1 MKTWI
6 KYKTVLFTLLI
17 ITVEYASAQTT
28 FTVTSTSKDGPGS
41 FNQAILDANSNPG
54 ADIIEFTPGLQVHAA
69 HPNYLGGS
77 DGYMSVITESVTID
91 GKGGA
96 LNGYQ
101 KWVSQAGEVNS
112 VSQCPGTTP
121 TDIIIAVMPNFMEV
135 SPGITVT
142 VKNLSIKQFNS
153 IAIIRNNATL
163 NLENFSAKEIRST
176 YNCTV
181 KALIRAE
188 DGANLSIKD
197 SRFSESY
204 NFASDGSGPMI
215 SSLSNAGNL
224 TIQNS
229 LFYSLEEGNQY
240 LIFWLGS
247 STSEVNI
254 VSSRLLGSGG
264 IFVGGSNIETNIVNS
279 TMTTADTDRPRYGE
293 RVVNGSSGPMNIIG
307 SSIKWNSNQC
317 ETNCPVSS
325 QILIESLNGV
335 INFSESALG
344 FNFKEN
350 TGNLL
355 ATLGGSGSGFT
366 ADVNT
371 WIESTFNQDASALQ
385 TITSQPSLITGTPGF
400 KSAVATQIA
409 YNDAE
414 LVSPDVS
421 GVLIDVVNTP
431 LINPVDGNPITEDV
445 LGNERFDANGFRDI
459 GALQLSLAPIL
470 TISNTG
476 VTFVDILWQEPLHHN
491 GDPIVRYEY
500 QYVPISGGSPVIVDA
515 GTNLS
520 ANVTGLTNGTT
531 YEFSVRAVYNELGG
545 EVNGPFGNV
554 EVATPL
560 TDQIPT
566 PSITATPGDSEV
578 SLSWNLT
585 DLGGRTFSAY
595 IVLWKE
601 VGTANT
607 IGGQSITDA
616 GTTTTNITGLTND
629 TDYEFSVA
637 VITTNNDRSDYGI
650 DTATPTATLNVNE
663 LTKEVIA
670 FYPNPVNDILQI
682 KLQSTDI
689 NIQLYSVSGRLLKEI
704 RNVKTIDLSNLSAGV
719 YFLKMTS
726 ENKVYSGKLIKN

>member
-1 MKTWI
+1 
-6 KYKTVLFTLLI
+6 
-17 ITVEYASAQTT
+17 
-28 FTVTSTSKDGPGS
+28 
-41 FNQAILDANSNPG
+41 
-54 ADIIEFTPGLQVHAA
+54 
-69 HPNYLGGS
+69 
-77 DGYMSVITESVTID
+77 
-91 GKGGA
+91 
-96 LNGYQ
+96 
-101 KWVSQAGEVNS
+101 
-112 VSQCPGTTP
+112 
-121 TDIIIAVMPNFMEV
+121 
-135 SPGITVT
+135 
-142 VKNLSIKQFNS
+142 
-153 IAIIRNNATL
+153 
-163 NLENFSAKEIRST
+163 
-176 YNCTV
+176 
-181 KALIRAE
+181 
-188 DGANLSIKD
+188 
-197 SRFSESY
+197 
-204 NFASDGSGPMI
+204 
-215 SSLSNAGNL
+215 
-224 TIQNS
+224 
-229 LFYSLEEGNQY
+229 
-240 LIFWLGS
+240 
-247 STSEVNI
+247 
-254 VSSRLLGSGG
+254 
-264 IFVGGSNIETNIVNS
+264 
-279 TMTTADTDRPRYGE
+279 MTTADTDRPRYGE